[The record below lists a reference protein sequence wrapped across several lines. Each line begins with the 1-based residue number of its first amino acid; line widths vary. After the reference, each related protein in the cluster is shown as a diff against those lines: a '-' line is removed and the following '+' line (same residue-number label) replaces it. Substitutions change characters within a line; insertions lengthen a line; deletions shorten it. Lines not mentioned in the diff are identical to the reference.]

1 MRVLVTGGA
10 GFIGSAVCRHLV
22 GERGDAVL
30 NFDKLTY
37 AANLA
42 SLSEIADSPRYRFR
56 RGDVADLP
64 GISAAFEDF
73 APEAVIHLAAETHVD
88 RSIDDPRPFVDTNV
102 LGVFG
107 VLEAARGYLKRAPA
121 SLARRFRLLHLSTDE
136 VFGALGAAGAFD
148 EASPY
153 RPSSPYSASKAA
165 GDHLARAWATTYGLP
180 VMVAN
185 CSNNYGPCQFPEKL
199 IPLAILNAWEGR
211 PVPVYGRGANV
222 RDWLF
227 VEDHA
232 RALAA
237 VLDHGAPG
245 ETYLIGGGGER
256 TNLRVVE
263 AICAILDEVAPRAGG
278 GSRRDLIQFV
288 EDRPGHDLRYAVD
301 GGKIER
307 ELGWK
312 PQVGFEEGLRRT
324 VLWYLQRGDWWRPL
338 RERYGGER
346 LGRADRAP

>member
-22 GERGDAVL
+22 GERGDDVL
-30 NFDKLTY
+30 NVDKLTY
-37 AANLA
+37 AANPA
-42 SLSEIADSPRYRFR
+42 SLTEIAASPHYRFR
-56 RGDVADLP
+56 QGDVADQP
-64 GISAAFEDF
+64 AMRAAFEDF

-88 RSIDDPRPFVDTNV
+88 RSIDSARPFVDANI

-107 VLEAARGYLKRAPA
+107 LLEAARDYLKRAPA
-121 SLARRFRLLHLSTDE
+121 ALAARFRLLHVSTDE
-136 VFGALGAAGAFD
+136 VFGALGAAGRFD

-153 RPSSPYSASKAA
+153 RPSSPYSATKAG
-165 GDHLARAWATTYGLP
+165 GDHLARAWGVTYGLP

-199 IPLAILNAWEGR
+199 IPLAILNAWEDR

-222 RDWLF
+222 RDWLY

-237 VLDHGAPG
+237 ILDRGNPG
-245 ETYLIGGGGER
+245 ETYLIGGRSER
-256 TNLRVVE
+256 TNLAVVE
-263 AICAILDEVAPRAGG
+263 AICDLLDEVSPRPGG
-278 GSRRDLIQFV
+278 AARRTLIRFV

-301 GGKIER
+301 CGKIER
-307 ELGWK
+307 ELGWRA
-312 PQVGFEEGLRRT
+312 QVGFDDGLRRT
-324 VLWYLQRGDWWRPL
+324 VLWYLQRSDWWRPL
-338 RERYGGER
+338 RGRYGGER
-346 LGRADRAP
+346 LGRADASP